1 MTFLTPSRY
10 YNLSPW
16 LAWPISVFA
25 LVLSGF
31 LMVEI
36 FDLGA
41 EVSAFYYLVLLLLL
55 PVIMFLSTPFMRV
68 AGIYKYYSP
77 LFLTFG
83 ETNTRFE
90 IHSGPSIDYLL
101 DLRGV
106 KPGQDMQRTVLAFYL
121 QGILSIAEKI
131 EQGEIPPEEV
141 EIVGTS
147 YFFSDR
153 SVERMGFEVSS
164 GGWMHRL
171 NLMANF
177 LELTFLN
184 SLSSGKFD
192 IPNVLK
198 VKRASMTGQRLLE
211 HREYIERLYDRMA
224 TERNRAYQQ
233 Q

>member
-31 LMVEI
+31 LMVKV

-83 ETNTRFE
+83 ETNKRFE
-90 IHSGPSIDYLL
+90 
-101 DLRGV
+101 
-106 KPGQDMQRTVLAFYL
+106 
-121 QGILSIAEKI
+121 
-131 EQGEIPPEEV
+131 
-141 EIVGTS
+141 
-147 YFFSDR
+147 
-153 SVERMGFEVSS
+153 
-164 GGWMHRL
+164 
-171 NLMANF
+171 
-177 LELTFLN
+177 
-184 SLSSGKFD
+184 